1 MWQSHCRKMCQA
13 KQCCE
18 ESREMMRRRCSTTK
32 PIEGSAL
39 SLEGVD
45 NIERGD
51 SLAFGVLSVGDG
63 VTDNLVESAITLH
76 E

>member
-1 MWQSHCRKMCQA
+1 
-13 KQCCE
+13 
-18 ESREMMRRRCSTTK
+18 MMRRRCSTTK